1 MVPPEKALR
10 RLYAEQ
16 NSIESGESVKGKE
29 FGEICRD
36 PKVKA
41 GLISTEQIYEVRMMV
56 KVIEAVLKEMQQ
68 MGKAQKLNSIEQV

>member
-16 NSIESGESVKGKE
+16 NGMESEESVKSKE

-41 GLISTEQIYEVRMMV
+41 ALINTEQNKVRMMV